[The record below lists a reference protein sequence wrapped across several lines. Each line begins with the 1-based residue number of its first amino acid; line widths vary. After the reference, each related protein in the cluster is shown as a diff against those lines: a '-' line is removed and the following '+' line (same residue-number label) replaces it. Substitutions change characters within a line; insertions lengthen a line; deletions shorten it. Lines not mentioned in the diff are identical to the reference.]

1 MCLDAKQGRTESG
14 FIALSA
20 QRFFCA
26 VELKFITYRFLSPEM
41 KMDAKD
47 AHKKFLVSSPT
58 LCVTGLIRYL
68 YYLYGK
74 RYFIGYC
81 QD

>member
-1 MCLDAKQGRTESG
+1 MCLDAKQGRGESG

-26 VELKFITYRFLSPEM
+26 VELKFITYRFLSHEM

-47 AHKKFLVSSPT
+47 AHKKFLRPT
-58 LCVTGLIRYL
+58 LCVEGLIRYL
-68 YYLYGK
+68 YLYGK